1 MLLVFGMELNKNK
14 YSAKEVEQIV
24 NEEVAKV
31 QKVVQEQKEKISHLL
46 DCNRVLEIDL
56 FTIKSKESLIEKAI
70 LDAEKHA
77 QDKKDKTDK
86 EYELTLLKL
95 KNFSKKWD
103 NYFNQLKEK
112 YPLYPFVSEATELC
126 DKINNLIGKYNK
138 KEVIDTL
145 ENDLDNVIGNDFNPR
160 KIMDNYVASVSENG
174 FNLQDV
180 LNPGELELEDIC
192 KELGLIE
199 EE

>member
-1 MLLVFGMELNKNK
+1 MELNKNK

-31 QKVVQEQKEKISHLL
+31 QKIVDEQKEKISHLIES
-46 DCNRVLEIDL
+46 NKSFEIEL
-56 FTIKSKESLIEKAI
+56 FALKSKESLIEKAI

-77 QDKKDKTDK
+77 QEKKDKTDK

-95 KNFSKKWD
+95 KNFSKRWD

-112 YPLYPFVSEATELC
+112 YPLYPFVNEATELSE
-126 DKINNLIGKYNK
+126 KINKLIGKYNK
-138 KEVIDTL
+138 KEMVDII
-145 ENDLDNVIGNDFNPR
+145 ENDLDSAIGDNFNPR
-160 KIMDNYVASVSENG
+160 KVMESYIASVSENG
-174 FNLQDV
+174 FNLQEV

>member
-1 MLLVFGMELNKNK
+1 MELNKNK
-14 YSAKEVEQIV
+14 YNAKEVEKIV

-31 QKVVQEQKEKISHLL
+31 QMVVDEQKEKISNLL
-46 DCNRVLEIDL
+46 ESNKMLEIEL
-56 FTIKSKESLIEKAI
+56 FALKSKESLIEKAI

-77 QDKKDKTDK
+77 QEKMDKSDK
-86 EYELTLLKL
+86 EYELVLLKL
-95 KNFSKKWD
+95 KNFSKRWD

-112 YPLYPFVSEATELC
+112 YPLYPFVNVSTELSE
-126 DKINNLIGKYNK
+126 KINKLIGKYNK
-138 KEVIDTL
+138 KEIVDNL
-145 ENDLDNVIGNDFNPR
+145 ENDLDNAIGDNFNPR
-160 KIMDNYVASVSENG
+160 KIMDNYIASVSENG
-174 FNLQDV
+174 FNLQEV

>member
-1 MLLVFGMELNKNK
+1 MK
-14 YSAKEVEQIV
+14 SDSRRQIV
-24 NEEVAKV
+24 YDITCIWNL
-31 QKVVQEQKEKISHLL
+31 KIKQ
-46 DCNRVLEIDL
+46 
-56 FTIKSKESLIEKAI
+56 T
-70 LDAEKHA
+70 
-77 QDKKDKTDK
+77 
-86 EYELTLLKL
+86 
-95 KNFSKKWD
+95 
-103 NYFNQLKEK
+103 
-112 YPLYPFVSEATELC
+112 SE
-126 DKINNLIGKYNK
+126 YNK

-145 ENDLDNVIGNDFNPR
+145 ENDLDNAIGNDFNPR